1 MPRHSWFGFY
11 GGINPVT
18 GELHI
23 SIFSERAPIP
33 TSTVHQLNENGTL
46 GDELPEKREGRDG
59 VVRVVQDTIY
69 MDLATTLAL
78 QDWLSQRLAAF
89 YAANPG
95 VTIEVKNGR

>member
-1 MPRHSWFGFY
+1 
-11 GGINPVT
+11 
-18 GELHI
+18 
-23 SIFSERAPIP
+23 
-33 TSTVHQLNENGTL
+33 
-46 GDELPEKREGRDG
+46 LPEKREGRDG